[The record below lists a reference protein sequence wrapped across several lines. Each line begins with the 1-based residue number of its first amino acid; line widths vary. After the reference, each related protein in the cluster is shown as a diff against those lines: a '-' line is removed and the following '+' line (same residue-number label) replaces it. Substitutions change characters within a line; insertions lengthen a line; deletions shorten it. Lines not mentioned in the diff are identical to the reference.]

1 MSKEEQIQRM
11 KGMMAKFIAHTGKKL
26 PDDVI
31 AKLRELRD
39 KEDSP
44 LAKTIYDT
52 MFRNQELAVKLNR
65 QTTVERIGAE
75 AYSIGEL
82 DAEGAAAESEASIY
96 TAKGF
101 TVDGLKVTVAEDAE
115 VEYTL
120 YFYDADGE
128 FLSATEALSEDF
140 GGTIPETAEM
150 AKIVIT
156 PTADEDGKVS
166 LTELFGYAGQVTVQV
181 NR

>member
-1 MSKEEQIQRM
+1 
-11 KGMMAKFIAHTGKKL
+11 MASELKRHKAADAVKWVIVFVLLLGAIAA
-26 PDDVI
+26 I
-31 AKLRELRD
+31 A
-39 KEDSP
+39 
-44 LAKTIYDT
+44 
-52 MFRNQELAVKLNR
+52 MLAVKLNR

-75 AYSIGEL
+75 AYSIGAL

-101 TVDGLKVTVAEDAE
+101 TVDGLKVTVADDAK
-115 VEYTL
+115 VTYTL
-120 YFYDADGE
+120 YFYDAEGK
-128 FLSATEALSEDF
+128 FLSATEALSDDF
-140 GGTIPETAEM
+140 GGTVPETAET